1 MKNKLGLIALAGLLI
16 SVAESGM
23 ASSENK
29 MYVGLQY
36 GVGEYSE
43 SGVSEDFET
52 STLMGRIGYNINSN
66 FSIEGRLGTSLED
79 DEHFLPE
86 LCICG
91 SDVTLEVDSIIGIYG
106 RGHYDLS
113 EYFSIYGVLGASQ
126 VKATVSLSDFP
137 NADNTETESSASF
150 GLGVDIA
157 FSKQWAFNIEYIRY
171 LDKDDFDLDI
181 ASAGVTFGF

>member
-16 SVAESGM
+16 SVAGSGM

-43 SGVSEDFET
+43 SGISEDFET
-52 STLMGRIGYNINSN
+52 TMLMGRIGYNINPN
-66 FSIEGRLGTSLED
+66 FAIEGRLGKSLED
-79 DEHFLPE
+79 DDHVLPE
-86 LCICG
+86 LCSWC
-91 SDVTLEVDSIIGIYG
+91 SDFTLEVDSIIGIYG
-106 RGHYDLS
+106 RGRYELS
-113 EYFSIYGVLGASQ
+113 EYFSIYGVLGVSE
-126 VKATVSLSDFP
+126 VEATVSVADFP
-137 NADNTETESSASF
+137 DADNTETESSTSF